1 MRRPLA
7 IGMMI
12 GFGLV
17 AAVPLVAQDQ
27 AQMTA
32 EQQKDW
38 FVGFVE
44 GQLST
49 PERQIRISN
58 IDGALSST
66 ASIRE
71 VTISDKE
78 GVWLRVNNAAI
89 DWDQGALFT
98 GRLLVRALTADS
110 IEYLR
115 NAIPSG
121 EADPN
126 LPAPEAAP
134 LAIPEFPVAIQLDK
148 LSVPKVT
155 FGENVFGLGSEI
167 SVDGNFR
174 LEGGSLDTA
183 LNIVRLDGPGG
194 KLDVAV
200 AYKKADNSIDVG
212 VTLTEPPNGIL
223 ANLLNIEG
231 KPEMALAVNGSGP
244 VADLRTTMTLDAG
257 GKRALEGLATIV
269 QKPEGMAVDADLGG
283 PIGMLVAPAY
293 QPFFGAQTSLKAS
306 ALVRS
311 AGGIDISGL
320 KLSGGQLGLEASA
333 ATTADG
339 FLSRLD
345 LAATISDPA
354 GNRVILPAPGAATS
368 IDSATLK
375 VDFGGAGSDDW
386 SADLVANGFANGG
399 LQAREVTLRG
409 NGIASNLEDPASRR
423 LTFNAD
429 GMVSGIVSSD
439 ADVQAALG
447 DSAGLGLAGLWNA
460 GEPVQLA
467 QFRLVGKALSLG
479 AAGKI
484 DDNVFD
490 GQVAIETSSI
500 APFSGVAGRDLD
512 GAMHLTATGT
522 VSPLIGGFNLR
533 LDGTAQNLAL
543 SEPALDQVLEG
554 TVKLSGRVARTEQGL
569 EAEAF
574 RIANDNVQIAADGT
588 FATGAADFTFNA
600 ALADLALVSDQA
612 KGALTL
618 TGTAKGKGAIALDV
632 AAKVPSG
639 ALAGK
644 SLSDAAFGFT
654 GTLAEDGPLTG
665 QLKGDAFLE
674 RFRVA
679 LGGDVAVDATTR
691 RLTGLRF
698 EAGPTLVTGHVV
710 QDADGLLTGALK
722 LASPN
727 VTTAAA
733 LLLVDATGS
742 ADASITLTP
751 AEGKQNAEIVGS
763 IAKLITSD
771 IEIGSA
777 DIRASVSDLF
787 GVPAIDGTVNGRAI
801 AAGGIT
807 VDTLDGRATRT
818 GDATAF
824 DLTAALANRTNVAL
838 AGSLAPLDKGYRLA
852 LDEAALSQGQ
862 LRAQLA
868 RPTALAIAGD
878 TVSLDA
884 VQLDVGGGRITATG
898 SAGAKLDIALDVQAL
913 PLSIANAIAPDLR
926 LAGTLNGSGR
936 ITGSATDP
944 SASFSI
950 SGSGVSAAAISE
962 FGITPMQFS
971 ARGSFAKQTVVLE
984 TASAQ
989 GAGGLQLTANG
1000 RVPLNGRGLAIDV
1013 QGSAPLALGNRFVAD
1028 RGGQLS
1034 GTANLNARVT
1044 GSLTSP
1050 QFAGTV
1056 STNGSGYIDPALNLR
1071 LVDITGRASLAGN
1084 RINVDSLTAGLAT
1097 GGSLS
1102 VGGSVGLGVGNPA
1115 DIAVRLNSAR
1125 YADGNMFV
1133 ATVSGDLAL
1142 RGRLDASPTLS
1153 GNVMIEKADITIP
1166 DSLGAA
1172 GTIIDAKHIHASK
1185 PVLVTLKR
1193 AAVTASGAP
1202 MPQRRP
1208 SVVQLDV
1215 NVSAPNQI
1223 FIRGRGLDAEV
1234 GGSVRLTGSVN
1245 DIRPVGGFQL
1255 NRGRLAILGQR
1266 VTFEE
1271 GSVTLVGDLDPFL
1284 DFTARTEG
1292 DGITVFVNVTGRVS
1306 ELDIG
1311 FSSNPVLPEDEVLSR
1326 LLFKRSMG
1334 ELTPIQLAKLAG
1346 AAAELAGGGG
1356 GSLVDSL
1363 RAKAGLDD
1371 LDVVT
1376 NEDGS
1381 LAVQAGAYLQDN
1393 IYLGVQAGADGNSRV
1408 TVNLDVTK
1416 DIRAKVST
1424 GTDGDSSFGVFY
1436 ESDY

>member
-1 MRRPLA
+1 MKRILA
-7 IGMMI
+7 TGMML
-12 GFGLV
+12 GFGLL
-17 AAVPLVAQDQ
+17 AAMPLVAQDQ
-27 AQMTA
+27 GQMTA

-38 FVGFVE
+38 FVSFVE

-58 IDGALSST
+58 IDGALSSN

-121 EADPN
+121 DPN

-134 LAIPEFPVAIQLDK
+134 LAIPDFPVAIQLDK

-194 KLDVAV
+194 KLDLAV
-200 AYKKADNSIDVG
+200 AYKKADNSIDLG

-231 KPEMALAVNGSGP
+231 RPEMALAINGAGP
-244 VADLRTTMTLDAG
+244 VADLKTTMTLDAG
-257 GKRALEGLATIV
+257 GTRALEGLATIV
-269 QKPEGMAVDADLGG
+269 QKPEGMAIDADLGG
-283 PIGMLVAPAY
+283 PIGVLVAPAY
-293 QPFFGAQTSLKAS
+293 QAFFGAGTSLKAS
-306 ALVRS
+306 ALLRS
-311 AGGIDISGL
+311 AGGVEISGL
-320 KLSGGQLGLEASA
+320 KLSGGQLGLEASG

-339 FLSRLD
+339 FLSRLN
-345 LAATISDPA
+345 LAATIADPQ
-354 GNRVILPAPGAATS
+354 GNRVILPAPGAATT
-368 IDSATLK
+368 IDRATLK

-386 SADLVANGFANGG
+386 SADLVAKGFANGG
-399 LQAREVTLRG
+399 LQAAEITLSG
-409 NGIASNLEDPASRR
+409 NGIASNLENPASRR

-429 GMVSGIVSSD
+429 GMVQGIISAD

-460 GEPVQLA
+460 GEPLQLA
-467 QFRLVGKALSLG
+467 QFRLVGKALTLG
-479 AAGKI
+479 AAGTFS
-484 DDNVFD
+484 DNVFG
-490 GQVAIETSSI
+490 GQLAIATSSI

-512 GAMHLTATGT
+512 GAMQLTATGT
-522 VSPLIGGFNLR
+522 VSPLIGGFNLK
-533 LDGTAQNLAL
+533 LDGTAENLAL
-543 SEPALDQVLEG
+543 SEPALDQVLTG

-618 TGTAKGKGAIALDV
+618 TGTAKGKGVIALDV
-632 AAKVPSG
+632 AAKVPGG

-644 SLSDAAFGFT
+644 TLSDAAFGFT
-654 GTLAEDGPLTG
+654 GQLAEDGTLSG

-679 LGGDVAVDATTR
+679 LGGDVAVDATTK
-691 RLTGLRF
+691 RLSGLRF
-698 EAGPTLVTGHVV
+698 EAGPTLISGDLV
-710 QDADGLLTGALK
+710 QDADGLLSGALK

-727 VTTAAA
+727 ITTAAA
-733 LLLVDATGS
+733 LLLLDATGS
-742 ADASITLTP
+742 ADATITLTP
-751 AEGKQNAEIVGS
+751 SGGKQNAEFAGS
-763 IAKLITSD
+763 LVKLAANDVS
-771 IEIGSA
+771 IGA
-777 DIRASVSDLF
+777 AEIRASVSDLF
-787 GVPAIDGTVNGRAI
+787 GVPAIDGTINGRAI

-807 VDTLDGRATRT
+807 VDTLQAQASRS
-818 GDATAF
+818 GDATVF
-824 DLTAALANRTNVAL
+824 DLTAALANRTNMAL
-838 AGSLAPLDKGYRLA
+838 AGNLAPLDKGYRLA
-852 LDEAALSQGQ
+852 LDRAELTQGQ
-862 LRAQLA
+862 LRARLA
-868 RPTALAIAGD
+868 QPTALAIAGD
-878 TVSLDA
+878 TVSLEA
-884 VQLDVGGGRITATG
+884 VQLDVGGGRISATG
-898 SAGAKLDIALDVQAL
+898 SAGAKLDIALDVKAL
-913 PLSIANAIAPDLR
+913 PLSIANAIAPELG

-936 ITGSATDP
+936 ITGSASDP
-944 SASFSI
+944 NASFTI
-950 SGSGVSAAAISE
+950 AGSGVSAAAISE

-971 ARGSFAKQTVVLE
+971 GRGSFAKQTLVLE

-989 GAGGLQLTANG
+989 GAGGLQLTASG
-1000 RVPLNGRGLAIDV
+1000 RVPLNGRGLAVEV

-1044 GSLTSP
+1044 GSLSSP
-1050 QFAGTV
+1050 QFTGTV
-1056 STNGSGYIDPALNLR
+1056 STSGSGYIDPVLNLR

-1084 RINVDSLTAGLAT
+1084 RINIDSLTAGLAT

-1102 VGGSVGLGVGNPA
+1102 VGGSVGLGAGNPA
-1115 DIAVRLNSAR
+1115 DIALRLSSAR
-1125 YADGNMFV
+1125 YADSNMFV

-1142 RGRLDASPTLS
+1142 KGRLDASPTLS

-1172 GTIIDAKHIHASK
+1172 GTIIDAKHVNASK

-1202 MPQRRP
+1202 LPQRRP

-1215 NVSAPNQI
+1215 TVNAPNQI

-1271 GSVTLVGDLDPFL
+1271 GTVTLVGDLDPFL

-1311 FSSNPVLPEDEVLSR
+1311 FSSNPQLPEDEVLSR

-1408 TVNLDVTK
+1408 TVNLDITK
-1416 DIRAKVST
+1416 DIRAKAST
-1424 GTDGDSSFGVFY
+1424 GTDGDSSVGVFY

>member
-1 MRRPLA
+1 
-7 IGMMI
+7 MML
-12 GFGLV
+12 GFGLL
-17 AAVPLVAQDQ
+17 AAMPLVAQDEGQ
-27 AQMTA
+27 TTA
-32 EQQKDW
+32 EAQKDW

-58 IDGALSST
+58 IDGVLSST

-71 VTISDKE
+71 VTISDE
-78 GVWLRVNNAAI
+78 DGVWLRVNNAAI

-98 GRLLVRALTADS
+98 GRLLVRSLTAEN

-115 NAIPSG
+115 NAVPSG
-121 EADPN
+121 EAKPD

-134 LAIPEFPVAIQLDK
+134 PAIPDFPVAIQLDK

-167 SVDGNFR
+167 SVDGSFR

-183 LNIVRLDGPGG
+183 LSIVRLDGPGG

-200 AYKKADNSIDVG
+200 VYKKAEGTVDLG

-231 KPEMALAVNGSGP
+231 KPEMALALNGTGP
-244 VADLRTTMTLDAG
+244 VGDLKTTMRLDAG

-269 QKPEGMAVDADLGG
+269 QKPEGFAVDADLGG

-293 QPFFGAQTSLKAS
+293 QAFFGAETSLKAS

-311 AGGIDISGL
+311 AGGVEISGL

-345 LAATISDPA
+345 LAATIADPA
-354 GNRVILPAPGAATS
+354 GKRVILPVPGAATT
-368 IDSATLK
+368 IDSATLQ
-375 VDFGGAGSDDW
+375 VDFGGAGSTDW
-386 SADLVANGFANGG
+386 SADLVAKGFANGG
-399 LQAREVTLRG
+399 LQARDLTLRG
-409 NGIASNLEDPASRR
+409 DGIASNLEDPAGRR

-429 GMVSGIVSSD
+429 GMVSGIVSDD

-447 DSAGLGLAGLWNA
+447 DSAGLGLAGLWSA

-467 QFRLVGKALSLG
+467 QFRLVGKALTLA

-490 GQVAIETSSI
+490 GTLAIETSSI

-512 GAMHLTATGT
+512 GAMKLTATGT

-574 RIANDNVQIAADGT
+574 RIANDNVQIAADGS
-588 FATGAADFTFNA
+588 FATGAADFSFSA

-618 TGTAKGKGAIALDV
+618 SGTARGQGAIALDV

-654 GTLAEDGPLTG
+654 GTLAEDGTLTG
-665 QLKGDAFLE
+665 QLAGDAFLD

-679 LGGDVAVDATTR
+679 LGGDVAVDAKIR

-698 EAGPTLVTGHVV
+698 EAGPTLVTGDVV
-710 QDADGLLTGALK
+710 QDADGLLTGELK

-733 LLLVDATGS
+733 LLLLDATGS

-751 AEGKQNAEIVGS
+751 AAGKQNAEIVGS
-763 IAKLITSD
+763 IGNLVTAE
-771 IEIGSA
+771 IEVGAA

-787 GVPAIDGTVNGRAI
+787 GVPAIDGTINGRAI

-807 VDTLDGRATRT
+807 IETLDGRAARN
-818 GDATAF
+818 GNATAF
-824 DLTAALANRTNVAL
+824 DLSAGLANRTDVAL
-838 AGSLAPLDKGYRLA
+838 AGSFAPLDKGYRLA
-852 LDEAALSQGQ
+852 LDKAVLTQGQ

-868 RPTALAIAGD
+868 RPTALAISGD
-878 TVSLDA
+878 TVNLDA

-898 SAGAKLDIALDVQAL
+898 SAGARLDIALDVSAL
-913 PLSIANAIAPDLR
+913 PLSVANAIAPDLA
-926 LAGTLNGSGR
+926 LAGTLDGSGR
-936 ITGSATDP
+936 VTGAASDP
-944 SASFSI
+944 SASFTI
-950 SGSGVSAAAISE
+950 SGSGVSAAAIKD
-962 FGITPMQFS
+962 FGVTPMQFS
-971 ARGSFAKQTVVLE
+971 ARGNFAKQTVTLE
-984 TASAQ
+984 SASAQ
-989 GAGGLQLTANG
+989 GAGGLQLSASG
-1000 RVPLNGRGLAIDV
+1000 RVPLNGRGLAVEV

-1044 GSLTSP
+1044 GSLSAP
-1050 QFAGTV
+1050 QFTGTV
-1056 STNGSGYIDPALNLR
+1056 STSGSGYIDPVLSLR
-1071 LVDITGRASLAGN
+1071 LVDINGRASLDGD
-1084 RINVDSLTAGLAT
+1084 RIDIDGLTAGLAT
-1097 GGSLS
+1097 GGSVS
-1102 VGGSVGLGVGNPA
+1102 VGGSVGLGAGNPA

-1172 GTIIDAKHIHASK
+1172 GTIIDAKHDNAPG

-1193 AAVTASGAP
+1193 AAVTPSGAP

-1326 LLFKRSMG
+1326 LLFQRSMG

-1408 TVNLDVTK
+1408 TVNLDITD